1 MSALQKTDAGKMY
14 LRGIR
19 LAMKYCGKK
28 FVPKIPETKKQARAI
43 LAHLR
48 DLLAVF
54 REQPDWSC
62 PPHSAR
68 TVPAPHSPSHARIPP
83 APATSPKRTRL
94 PCPLAVLSSRSS
106 ACSQDEVA
114 PL

>member
-1 MSALQKTDAGKMY
+1 VQKTDAGKIY

-19 LAMKYCGKK
+19 LALKYSGKK
-28 FVPKIPETKKQARAI
+28 FVPKIPVTKKQARAI
-43 LAHLR
+43 LGHLR

-68 TVPAPHSPSHARIPP
+68 TLPAPPCLRMPGARTLPP
-83 APATSPKRTRL
+83 PPPRAPASL
-94 PCPLAVLSSRSS
+94 PPCCGV
-106 ACSQDEVA
+106 VTH
-114 PL
+114 